1 MSLFGGFQGYS
12 ADKQSA
18 CSAGD
23 PGSISGLERSPG
35 EGNDSPLK
43 FLPGESHGQ
52 RSLVGYKESWGSQ
65 RVRYD

>member
-1 MSLFGGFQGYS
+1 MSLFGGFQDDS

-18 CSAGD
+18 CNAGD

-35 EGNDSPLK
+35 EWNDSPLK

-52 RSLVGYKESWGSQ
+52 RSLVGYEVPWGSQ
-65 RVRYD
+65 RVRHD